1 MEITKG
7 ISHLLAMAS
16 LGLMRDHLAL
26 DIPESLEIYEETT
39 SGPDRKSSNNL
50 RSLHRDL
57 IWLHI
62 TKEEYGHLP
71 GTVEHHPEDMEKHL
85 GFKKIITIR
94 SNLRHPWRHTTL
106 SQHPLQA
113 ITATSW
119 LISESRLYTSAP
131 ETSYLICFRPSTWH
145 LAEAIKNC
153 DINSWSRHEV
163 GNHLQVINNSYDLDQ
178 DEIDSSRVFTIKGNL
193 IQYIFGAFTWHQGF
207 LWDYHIPYRAS
218 CLETSESIKY
228 FSASIKDTAA
238 HAGLYILEG
247 LSSRA
252 SQDFVNACIQKGIN
266 MQAPQNDIKQ
276 RYRGHQEHCIYVLKN
291 NQENI
296 ESYASKKE
304 EHPSVPSYH
313 LEDQDELMASGDVKH
328 PCGSITHA
336 DGSVSIPMELIEPV
350 DASKAS

>member
-1 MEITKG
+1 
-7 ISHLLAMAS
+7 
-16 LGLMRDHLAL
+16 MRDHLAL

-85 GFKKIITIR
+85 GFKKVIKIP
-94 SNLRHPWRHTTL
+94 SNLRHPWRHITL

-145 LAEAIKNC
+145 LAEAIKNG

-163 GNHLQVINNSYDLDQ
+163 GHHLQVINNSYDLDQ
-178 DEIDSSRVFTIKGNL
+178 DEIDSSRVFHHQGKSHPAHLWCIHVASRISLGLSHPIPCIVFGDIREHQVLLCINQGHSRTCWPLHPGRFVIKG
-193 IQYIFGAFTWHQGF
+193 
-207 LWDYHIPYRAS
+207 IP
-218 CLETSESIKY
+218 
-228 FSASIKDTAA
+228 
-238 HAGLYILEG
+238 GL
-247 LSSRA
+247 
-252 SQDFVNACIQKGIN
+252 C
-266 MQAPQNDIKQ
+266 Q
-276 RYRGHQEHCIYVLKN
+276 RLHPEGHQYAG
-291 NQENI
+291 
-296 ESYASKKE
+296 ASK
-304 EHPSVPSYH
+304 
-313 LEDQDELMASGDVKH
+313 
-328 PCGSITHA
+328 
-336 DGSVSIPMELIEPV
+336 
-350 DASKAS
+350 